1 LSIINY
7 QLSQWVCP
15 AITNSQSNAAALWFE
30 LEVVYLEEDRI
41 KFKSQIQ
48 KSISKVKLMMSKKN
62 VFSDKIFNFED
73 RLVRFAGECIFFTR
87 NLNKSFEN
95 EYYKN
100 QLIRSSGSS
109 SLNFGE
115 SQGAITDKD
124 VIFKL
129 GLVVKELKESR
140 NSLKILNYINEGNEE
155 FRILLL
161 TEVEELIAISSK
173 MIINK
178 K

>member
-1 LSIINY
+1 M
-7 QLSQWVCP
+7 
-15 AITNSQSNAAALWFE
+15 
-30 LEVVYLEEDRI
+30 EENHI
-41 KFKSQIQ
+41 
-48 KSISKVKLMMSKKN
+48 
-62 VFSDKIFNFED
+62 FSEKIFNFED
-73 RLVRFAGECIFFTR
+73 RLVRFAGECIFYTR

-115 SQGAITDKD
+115 AQGTISDKD
-124 VIFKL
+124 FIFKL
-129 GLVVKELKESR
+129 TLVVKELKESR
-140 NSLKILNYINEGNEE
+140 NSLKILNYIKEGDEIT
-155 FRILLL
+155 RILLL
-161 TEVEELIAISSK
+161 KEVEELIAISSK

>member
-1 LSIINY
+1 MENNNI
-7 QLSQWVCP
+7 
-15 AITNSQSNAAALWFE
+15 
-30 LEVVYLEEDRI
+30 
-41 KFKSQIQ
+41 
-48 KSISKVKLMMSKKN
+48 
-62 VFSDKIFNFED
+62 FSDKIFNLED

-87 NLNKSFEN
+87 NLNKSYEN

-115 SQGAITDKD
+115 AQGTNTDKD
-124 VIFKL
+124 FIFKV
-129 GLVVKELKESR
+129 GLSVKELKESR
-140 NSLKILNYINEGNEE
+140 NSIKILSYIKEGNENT
-155 FRILLL
+155 RKLLL
-161 TEVEELIAISSK
+161 IEVEELISITSK

>member
-1 LSIINY
+1 MQDNSI
-7 QLSQWVCP
+7 
-15 AITNSQSNAAALWFE
+15 
-30 LEVVYLEEDRI
+30 
-41 KFKSQIQ
+41 
-48 KSISKVKLMMSKKN
+48 
-62 VFSDKIFNFED
+62 FSEKIFNFED

-87 NLNKSFEN
+87 NLSKSFEN

-115 SQGAITDKD
+115 AQGTISDKD
-124 VIFKL
+124 FIFKL
-129 GLVVKELKESR
+129 TLVVKELKESR
-140 NSLKILNYINEGNEE
+140 NSLKILNYIKEGDENT
-155 FRILLL
+155 RILLL
-161 TEVEELIAISSK
+161 KEVEELIAISSK

>member
-1 LSIINY
+1 MENNSI
-7 QLSQWVCP
+7 
-15 AITNSQSNAAALWFE
+15 
-30 LEVVYLEEDRI
+30 
-41 KFKSQIQ
+41 
-48 KSISKVKLMMSKKN
+48 
-62 VFSDKIFNFED
+62 FSEKIFNFED
-73 RLVRFAGECIFFTR
+73 RLVRFAGECIYFTR

-115 SQGAITDKD
+115 AQGTISNKD
-124 VIFKL
+124 FIFKV
-129 GLVVKELKESR
+129 GLTVKELKESR
-140 NSLKILNYINEGNEE
+140 NSLKILNYIKEGDENI
-155 FRILLL
+155 RLLL
-161 TEVEELIAISSK
+161 LMEVEELIAIASK

>member
-1 LSIINY
+1 MEQEDDNGNDNDNGNGNDNFNSNSNGNGNFKNQNIKSMEDNSI
-7 QLSQWVCP
+7 
-15 AITNSQSNAAALWFE
+15 
-30 LEVVYLEEDRI
+30 
-41 KFKSQIQ
+41 
-48 KSISKVKLMMSKKN
+48 
-62 VFSDKIFNFED
+62 FSDKIFNFED

-87 NLNKSFEN
+87 NLNKSYEN

-115 SQGAITDKD
+115 AQGTISDKD
-124 VIFKL
+124 FIFKV
-129 GLVVKELKESR
+129 GLAVKELKESR
-140 NSLKILNYINEGNEE
+140 NSLKILNYIKEGDENI
-155 FRILLL
+155 RTLLL
-161 TEVEELIAISSK
+161 KEVEELIAIASK

>member
-1 LSIINY
+1 MY
-7 QLSQWVCP
+7 
-15 AITNSQSNAAALWFE
+15 
-30 LEVVYLEEDRI
+30 
-41 KFKSQIQ
+41 
-48 KSISKVKLMMSKKN
+48 
-62 VFSDKIFNFED
+62 
-73 RLVRFAGECIFFTR
+73 FFTR

-115 SQGAITDKD
+115 AQGTISDKD
-124 VIFKL
+124 FIFKL
-129 GLVVKELKESR
+129 TLVVKELKESR
-140 NSLKILNYINEGNEE
+140 NSLKILNYIKEGDEIT
-155 FRILLL
+155 RILLL
-161 TEVEELIAISSK
+161 KEVEELIAISSK

>member
-1 LSIINY
+1 
-7 QLSQWVCP
+7 
-15 AITNSQSNAAALWFE
+15 
-30 LEVVYLEEDRI
+30 
-41 KFKSQIQ
+41 
-48 KSISKVKLMMSKKN
+48 MSKKN
-62 VFSDKIFNFED
+62 IFSDKIFNFED

-124 VIFKL
+124 VAKFH
-129 GLVVKELKESR
+129 SFT
-140 NSLKILNYINEGNEE
+140 YFNEE
-155 FRILLL
+155 LGVVFILI
-161 TEVEELIAISSK
+161 LITILVLVNLIVYK
-173 MIINK
+173 NNNFHNIKRLN
-178 K
+178 

>member
-1 LSIINY
+1 M
-7 QLSQWVCP
+7 
-15 AITNSQSNAAALWFE
+15 
-30 LEVVYLEEDRI
+30 EENTI
-41 KFKSQIQ
+41 
-48 KSISKVKLMMSKKN
+48 
-62 VFSDKIFNFED
+62 FSDKIYNFED

-87 NLNKSFEN
+87 NLNKSYEN

-115 SQGAITDKD
+115 AQGTISDKD
-124 VIFKL
+124 FIFKV

-140 NSLKILNYINEGNEE
+140 NSLKILNYIKEGDDKTRN
-155 FRILLL
+155 LLL
-161 TEVEELIAISSK
+161 IEVEELIAIASK
-173 MIINK
+173 MILNK

>member
-1 LSIINY
+1 MVVDEF
-7 QLSQWVCP
+7 QW
-15 AITNSQSNAAALWFE
+15 
-30 LEVVYLEEDRI
+30 
-41 KFKSQIQ
+41 Q
-48 KSISKVKLMMSKKN
+48 KSISMSKIKINGKN
-62 VFSDKIFNFED
+62 KLQYQKSKLKLKTGMEEDSVFSEKIFNFED

-87 NLNKSFEN
+87 ALNKSFEN

-115 SQGAITDKD
+115 AQGTISDKD
-124 VIFKL
+124 FIFKL
-129 GLVVKELKESR
+129 TLVVKELKESR
-140 NSLKILNYINEGNEE
+140 NSLKILNYIKEGDENT
-155 FRILLL
+155 RILLL
-161 TEVEELIAISSK
+161 KEVEELIATSSK

>member
-1 LSIINY
+1 M
-7 QLSQWVCP
+7 
-15 AITNSQSNAAALWFE
+15 
-30 LEVVYLEEDRI
+30 EENNI
-41 KFKSQIQ
+41 
-48 KSISKVKLMMSKKN
+48 
-62 VFSDKIFNFED
+62 FSEKIFNFED

-87 NLNKSFEN
+87 QLNKSFEN

-115 SQGAITDKD
+115 AQGTISDKD
-124 VIFKL
+124 FIFKL
-129 GLVVKELKESR
+129 TLVVKELKESR
-140 NSLKILNYINEGNEE
+140 NSLKILNYIKEGDENT
-155 FRILLL
+155 RILLL
-161 TEVEELIAISSK
+161 KEVEELIAISSK

>member
-1 LSIINY
+1 MENNSI
-7 QLSQWVCP
+7 
-15 AITNSQSNAAALWFE
+15 
-30 LEVVYLEEDRI
+30 
-41 KFKSQIQ
+41 
-48 KSISKVKLMMSKKN
+48 
-62 VFSDKIFNFED
+62 FSEKIFNFED

-95 EYYKN
+95 KYYKN

-115 SQGAITDKD
+115 AQGTISNKD
-124 VIFKL
+124 FIFKV
-129 GLVVKELKESR
+129 GLTVKELKESR
-140 NSLKILNYINEGNEE
+140 NSLKILNYIKEGDENI
-155 FRILLL
+155 RLLL
-161 TEVEELIAISSK
+161 LMEVEELIAIASK